1 MKDRSCGEIAQIV
14 NAGMIYIV
22 WLTGLLFGE
31 MLMKRSPG
39 FVCALALAGIIAF
52 CFFLRKTVGHFAVYL
67 LLHLLPFG
75 ALLAVPF
82 EAGKIELYAIYV
94 LFFILDMAYWMK
106 KKTGG
111 YANIPIAMVVLN
123 AAAYL
128 YSDVKKNTGAM
139 ILFFALGI
147 VYFLFYY
154 VRLYFGN
161 AANLAGEKTQDEKM
175 PFGDMLKNSAV
186 VAVPFVLLSV
196 LAMVLIRI
204 DALDKYALIAYD
216 FIMRIVGRVARIV
229 LLIIEWFASL
239 IVVDDSETLT
249 RSVLEFGMEE
259 QNVVLRVIS
268 AIVYLASLGLLLF
281 LLVRVVI
288 AVIRWIPMHRNLKP
302 QVIEESDMVEI
313 RERIVRTTDGRGEKL
328 SKIRKKYKK
337 TVERAAKRGYKVEGY
352 HTPKERAADLIAK
365 TGEDIREL
373 SGMYELERY
382 R

>member
-1 MKDRSCGEIAQIV
+1 
-14 NAGMIYIV
+14 
-22 WLTGLLFGE
+22 
-31 MLMKRSPG
+31 
-39 FVCALALAGIIAF
+39 
-52 CFFLRKTVGHFAVYL
+52 
-67 LLHLLPFG
+67 
-75 ALLAVPF
+75 
-82 EAGKIELYAIYV
+82 
-94 LFFILDMAYWMK
+94 
-106 KKTGG
+106 
-111 YANIPIAMVVLN
+111 
-123 AAAYL
+123 
-128 YSDVKKNTGAM
+128 
-139 ILFFALGI
+139 
-147 VYFLFYY
+147 
-154 VRLYFGN
+154 
-161 AANLAGEKTQDEKM
+161 
-175 PFGDMLKNSAV
+175 
-186 VAVPFVLLSV
+186 
-196 LAMVLIRI
+196 MVLIRI

-281 LLVRVVI
+281 LLARVVI